1 MALKANGDKVM
12 TSVVLTRAQKQ
23 KLEEQAQRLGIG
35 ISALIRIAVT
45 EWLEIQPKN

>member
-1 MALKANGDKVM
+1 M

-35 ISALIRIAVT
+35 ISALIRIAVA
-45 EWLEIQPKN
+45 EWLEVQTKN